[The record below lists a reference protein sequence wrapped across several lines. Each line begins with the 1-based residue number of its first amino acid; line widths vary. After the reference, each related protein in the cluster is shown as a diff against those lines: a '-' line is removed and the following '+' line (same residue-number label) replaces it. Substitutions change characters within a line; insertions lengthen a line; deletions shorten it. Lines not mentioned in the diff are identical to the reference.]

1 MNDREFLMWLHA
13 RLTEVHGE
21 SSLIDYMHKF
31 RAVISSIPENQVTPN
46 DGRGGNDL
54 KSLRKKC
61 AQQSVQSDGGQAMSL
76 KESVE
81 KLNALAHRF
90 ASNARRR

>member
-21 SSLIDYMHKF
+21 HSLVDYMRKF

-46 DGRGGNDL
+46 DGRGGNNL
-54 KSLRKKC
+54 ESLREKC
-61 AQQSVQSDGGQAMSL
+61 AQQSVQRSGGRLAQKRYRQKRASL
-76 KESVE
+76 YEPPA
-81 KLNALAHRF
+81 NASR
-90 ASNARRR
+90 